1 MNDYRAQLGRAVD
14 NAGNGR
20 RVGSLAA
27 WLYDRWY
34 APASGDPAPR
44 VPVAQLV
51 GHYRAVDAAGQEF
64 ENGWSVLD
72 GDQARGLVG
81 PAASIWQV
89 AVCRGSEVRW
99 VDPVDLHFP
108 AGVGLRPQPGD
119 VVAVAGRRDHVDAG
133 GWWSTMSSGWQEERG
148 TPTLRAYW
156 AVEPAHVVHLAEL
169 LTSALAR
176 SVSYAL
182 KCPLDLE
189 RCRRPDGVVV
199 YVLAEEW
206 PAIERRLASTHQ
218 RSARWLRPT
227 VPALTLPVAR
237 GVAIAEDP
245 IGDSFGSSRCRI
257 VADALEPHLA
267 TPAHPSRSALVAALE
282 DAFARHGID
291 LAAPWRN
298 PGSTRNYGWPR

>member
-1 MNDYRAQLGRAVD
+1 MEGYRAQLERAVD
-14 NAGNGR
+14 KAVDAR

-34 APASGDPAPR
+34 APASGAPAPR

-51 GHYRAVDAAGQEF
+51 AHYRAVDAAGQEF
-64 ENGWSVLD
+64 EGGWSVLG
-72 GDQARGLVG
+72 GDQADELIG
-81 PAASIWQV
+81 PAASVWQV

-99 VDPVDLHFP
+99 VDPVDFYFP
-108 AGVGLRPQPGD
+108 AGIGLRPQPGD
-119 VVAVAGRRDHVDAG
+119 GVAVAGRRDHVDVR
-133 GWWSTMSSGWQEERG
+133 GWWSTMSSGWQEYRG
-148 TPTLRAYW
+148 APTVRAYW

-169 LTSALAR
+169 LTSVLAR
-176 SVSYAL
+176 SASYAL
-182 KCPLDLE
+182 KCPVDLE

-206 PAIERRLASTHQ
+206 PAIERRLASAHQ
-218 RSARWLRPT
+218 RSARWLRPAA
-227 VPALTLPVAR
+227 PALTLPVAH

-245 IGDSFGSSRCRI
+245 ISDSFGSSRCRI
-257 VADALEPHLA
+257 VAEALEPHLA
-267 TPAHPSRSALVAALE
+267 TPDHPSRGALVAALE
-282 DAFARHGID
+282 DAFARYGID